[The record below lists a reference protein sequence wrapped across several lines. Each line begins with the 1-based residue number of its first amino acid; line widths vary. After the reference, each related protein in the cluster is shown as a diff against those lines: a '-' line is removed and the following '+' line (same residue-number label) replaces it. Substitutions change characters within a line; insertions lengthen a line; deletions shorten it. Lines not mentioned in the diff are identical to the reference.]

1 MIEDE
6 TYSSGSQESE
16 KEKKTPG
23 KKKKNENPGLKKI
36 PKSQFK
42 TKKGEKLKI
51 IEKSEKKKGKPGGKN
66 IKYLTGE
73 VIGVQKSRRFTR
85 EVLEALYE
93 IVEKNGK
100 KF

>member
-23 KKKKNENPGLKKI
+23 RKRKNENPSLKKL
-36 PKSQFK
+36 PKNQFK

-51 IEKSEKKKGKPGGKN
+51 IEKSEKKKRKK
-66 IKYLTGE
+66 
-73 VIGVQKSRRFTR
+73 RRQ
-85 EVLEALYE
+85 
-93 IVEKNGK
+93 N
-100 KF
+100 